1 MAIAQMSIVRNTSGP
16 IVAGYRSA
24 HEFTEEEKR
33 LLQNLAEM
41 AVVVFDSARLVESV
55 VAAEMIWEQTFDAI
69 GEGILVYDAAK
80 RIVRCNSRAAEMI
93 EMSPEDVIGRSFD
106 DIFARMFGKHA
117 ATYYLADKRES
128 SSVFEVRTNGGRRNM
143 VAIFP
148 IEGTQGDSVNV
159 VTLNDVTRLSEIQE
173 QLARSRRLG
182 SVGQLAAGV
191 AHEINNPLA
200 AIATC
205 AEAIMR
211 DFQRKENLQ
220 VLAADHEWTYYL
232 EEILRQA
239 LRCKDITRGLLD
251 LTSQRKPKRTLCEV
265 NAIIRQCAKAAA
277 QQSNSVKLEFGLI
290 LDDRVGELATDAAMV
305 RQIIDNFLTN
315 AADALGERGG
325 KIEISTLRAGDRILI
340 EVGDNG
346 CGIPADVLPRVFDP
360 FF

>member
-1 MAIAQMSIVRNTSGP
+1 
-16 IVAGYRSA
+16 
-24 HEFTEEEKR
+24 
-33 LLQNLAEM
+33 
-41 AVVVFDSARLVESV
+41 
-55 VAAEMIWEQTFDAI
+55 
-69 GEGILVYDAAK
+69 
-80 RIVRCNSRAAEMI
+80 
-93 EMSPEDVIGRSFD
+93 
-106 DIFARMFGKHA
+106 
-117 ATYYLADKRES
+117 
-128 SSVFEVRTNGGRRNM
+128 
-143 VAIFP
+143 
-148 IEGTQGDSVNV
+148 
-159 VTLNDVTRLSEIQE
+159 
-173 QLARSRRLG
+173 LG

-265 NAIIRQCAKAAA
+265 NAIVRQCAKAAA

-315 AADALGERGG
+315 AADALGETGG

-360 FF
+360 FFSTKAPGKNYGLGLAIGAALAESLGGALAVESKEGEGSRFKLWLPRRALEK